1 MEGIKLVKISATPRI
16 NTKSRTAVASRPP
29 RRGPVPC
36 GGAACRDAGRR
47 TQQGY
52 SPGSRRRAPHRLAGV
67 AAILTVAR
75 TVTRQLIYQVSS
87 VLCCRRGM
95 NGNSPHLLPSYLCS
109 HSSCACIPCR
119 LSGHCTPP
127 NSTSL
132 EISLARC
139 QIIIIPV
146 LPPLHIILCYDF
158 LSCSLG
164 VAFCLTS
171 SYNR

>member
-1 MEGIKLVKISATPRI
+1 MGGIKLVKISATPRI
-16 NTKSRTAVASRPP
+16 NTNLVPQWQAGLRVED
-29 RRGPVPC
+29 PVPC
-36 GGAACRDAGRR
+36 GGAACRDEGRR

-75 TVTRQLIYQVSS
+75 TVTRQLFYQVSS
-87 VLCCRRGM
+87 VLCCCRGM

-109 HSSCACIPCR
+109 HFSCACMPCR

-158 LSCSLG
+158 
-164 VAFCLTS
+164 
-171 SYNR
+171 

>member
-1 MEGIKLVKISATPRI
+1 MNINLVPQWQADPP
-16 NTKSRTAVASRPP
+16 ASRAHALR
-29 RRGPVPC
+29 RRGVQ
-36 GGAACRDAGRR
+36 RRGRR

-109 HSSCACIPCR
+109 HSSCACVYTFPFVGPLYSAEQHLFRDIIGPM
-119 LSGHCTPP
+119 P
-127 NSTSL
+127 NNYHFSFATVKYYS
-132 EISLARC
+132 
-139 QIIIIPV
+139 V
-146 LPPLHIILCYDF
+146 L
-158 LSCSLG
+158 
-164 VAFCLTS
+164 
-171 SYNR
+171 